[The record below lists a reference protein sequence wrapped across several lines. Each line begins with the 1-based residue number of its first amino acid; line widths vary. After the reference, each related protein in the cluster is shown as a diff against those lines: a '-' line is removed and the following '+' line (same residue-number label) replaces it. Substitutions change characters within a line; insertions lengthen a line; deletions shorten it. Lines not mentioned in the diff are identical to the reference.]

1 MVVIFTTVMVWS
13 MGMIEPTVSMQ
24 LGISDD
30 RYHIA
35 VREIDSILKTKETIG
50 NMMLM
55 VQSSGKL
62 SEEEKLYAAFLVG
75 KEYVQRK
82 LIEKMPPIGRG
93 VIQKLLEE

>member
-1 MVVIFTTVMVWS
+1 
-13 MGMIEPTVSMQ
+13 MQ

-30 RYHIA
+30 RHKIA
-35 VREIDSILKTKETIG
+35 SMEISSILKTKETIG

-55 VQSSGKL
+55 VQTSGKL

-75 KEYVQRK
+75 KEYIQRK
-82 LIEKMPPIGRG
+82 LIEKMPPMGRS